1 MKYKLPK
8 ATIYMKESAGLY
20 SEKSISSPSVAAEMI
35 QKMLGKSDREVVI
48 AVNLNN
54 QLQPVNFTIVAVGG
68 LNNATIDI
76 PNIFKTAI
84 LSNAHAIMLFHNH
97 PSGNLTPSE
106 ADIEF
111 TKRVAKAGKLIGI
124 ELLDHVI
131 VSNISK
137 LSMKSEYLY

>member
-20 SEKSISSPSVAAEMI
+20 CEESISSPSVAAEMI

-68 LNNATIDI
+68 LNNVTIDV

-84 LSNAHAIMLFHNH
+84 LSNARAIMLFHNH

-124 ELLDHVI
+124 ELLDHII
-131 VSNISK
+131 VSNISE

>member
-1 MKYKLPK
+1 
-8 ATIYMKESAGLY
+8 MKESAGLY

-68 LNNATIDI
+68 LNNATIDV

-84 LSNAHAIMLFHNH
+84 LSNARAIMLFHNH

>member
-1 MKYKLPK
+1 
-8 ATIYMKESAGLY
+8 
-20 SEKSISSPSVAAEMI
+20 
-35 QKMLGKSDREVVI
+35 
-48 AVNLNN
+48 
-54 QLQPVNFTIVAVGG
+54 
-68 LNNATIDI
+68 
-76 PNIFKTAI
+76 
-84 LSNAHAIMLFHNH
+84 MLFHNH

-111 TKRVAKAGKLIGI
+111 TKRVAKAGKLIDI

>member
-68 LNNATIDI
+68 LNNATIDV

-84 LSNAHAIMLFHNH
+84 LSNARAIMLFHNH

-111 TKRVAKAGKLIGI
+111 TKRVAKVGKLIGI